1 VGQMVFEHN
10 SPGSRIKWGKLYDS
24 GNQST
29 YPMQLISQGS
39 SAYLEMNTGSMRAP
53 IFYDYDDI
61 SYYLD
66 MNSTSDSAGRIR
78 GGILFG
84 PNTTWG
90 AYLRVGGNGDPDTSY
105 ANVAAT
111 NGNLHLDCKAGYS
124 MYLNNYANGNI
135 YLNGGTYYISSN
147 GSQYNG
153 NAASATNADTVDG
166 YHASTSTIGNYI
178 VVRDAN
184 GYIFGNYLN
193 MTDDGNPGA
202 GTAITS
208 FITKQ
213 GDNYYRSVSPTN
225 AMVSIRGV
233 ASGTWGISI
242 TGSAGSA
249 GSVAWGNVT
258 GKPSNI
264 YYYQG
269 FTLDAN
275 TMDTNA
281 SGFTYAVNAPHT
293 GPIERIGDSNY
304 SLQFNA
310 TYHGGGNSISY
321 RTRNGDIATFNPWRA
336 IWHDGNFT
344 PGSYL
349 PLAGGTMSGAIN
361 MGGNQIN
368 NVTEIYNNS
377 WFRNNNVN
385 QGLYNQSSG
394 NHFYSGT
401 ASRWNITG
409 ASNNAVKL
417 LFRNTHESTIF
428 GSVYADS
435 SPAIGFL
442 SADENWALRVDA
454 SKNVQIYGTDLTV
467 GNSTSSNIYMT
478 DTDETTRRIHC
489 NSGRIGFLNSA
500 NGWGA
505 YCDNTGN
512 WFSDFSVR
520 APIFYD
526 SNDTAYYLDPNGT
539 SNLNKFSA
547 FTMSYNDMN
556 SMSANSPYAARYA
569 GSAGYRNGTMGY
581 GQTDFNVMFSNW
593 GSGFIDSWSSPAN
606 APGGSSH
613 YVGLQ
618 GFHYN
623 YENGSQAYGFQ
634 MACAGEVTNRY
645 FWRNAWPNLNAW
657 VEMLHSG
664 NYNSYA
670 PTLTGT
676 GASGTWAISVTGS
689 SGSSGSVS
697 GLTLTSSSNGIN
709 PDSVTQNQLG
719 YNTSVNLFGQTDGGL
734 YSSAYSSAWIH
745 QIYGDFRT
753 GQIAIRGKLSGTWQA
768 WRVVLDSSNY
778 TGYAP
783 TLTGG
788 GASGTWGISISG
800 NSANTN
806 SISSAVGGAYTWT
819 GINYFETNNGGQA
832 VNNSNSAKL
841 QAYSSGNN
849 SAFMSFHRGGYYAV
863 NFGLDDD
870 NYMRIGGW
878 SAAANRWQLNL
889 STGATTIPGIAYSQG
904 VDTGNGDLQ
913 WGGAERQIGRYRYLW
928 YGYWSMWFDLIGGTG
943 GGNLIY
949 ADTLYATYG
958 SVSDIRY
965 KKEVTPSTYGLSEVL
980 KMNTIKYKYDLPI
993 EKRSGNDPN
1002 FHIGFSAQDMLEI
1015 VPEAVMYDKNRGVYA
1030 IANGELIPVLV
1041 NSIKELKAEINELKL
1056 ILNK

>member
-1 VGQMVFEHN
+1 MIVETN
-10 SPGSRIKWGKLYDS
+10 L
-24 GNQST
+24 
-29 YPMQLISQGS
+29 LIQGS

-153 NAASATNADTVDG
+153 NAATATGQQSSTNFTVNTGGAGYGLVGVYNPSVHQCLFAMGAAYTLTGGGGLSNFYGVSWTYDSAGYAINTGYNLAHCMAIANNGVVATVIGVGIWTNGLIRANGAISSGSTITATGNITGAYILGTYFNASAGNSENPTIGQIWTQSTGDDYLRKSTPAHFRSQIIDGYYVPSTSQSTWNSSTVIGNVVGLLAWKNYGNNHVIFDASQSVSPSGTSVNNTNSQIAWSAQYPTLMGWNGSGTYGVRVDSARLADSATLASAYLPLAGGVNMTGSFGFADNKIYLRTNGDNNHYIWNAADDWEEIVAYNGTG
-166 YHASTSTIGNYI
+166 LRISTSTGTTLATFSASGNSMNITGNAATATTATTATTANNLAANTSPTIQVLNFTGVGGNSGNANQGYAIYQEGGAWAPPFPDLCIGYHTGI
-178 VVRDAN
+178 KLGAYFGYN
-184 GYIFGNYLN
+184 GTRFYNNSDFATQTFSVN
-193 MTDDGNPGA
+193 D
-202 GTAITS
+202 
-208 FITKQ
+208 
-213 GDNYYRSVSPTN
+213 GDNHVR
-225 AMVSIRGV
+225 V
-233 ASGTWGISI
+233 AYNLYVGGTISASNLSGTNTGDQTNISGNAA
-242 TGSAGSA
+242 TATYATSAGSA
-249 GSVAWGNVT
+249 GSVT
-258 GKPSNI
+258 
-264 YYYQG
+264 
-269 FTLDAN
+269 
-275 TMDTNA
+275 
-281 SGFTYAVNAPHT
+281 
-293 GPIERIGDSNY
+293 
-304 SLQFNA
+304 
-310 TYHGGGNSISY
+310 
-321 RTRNGDIATFNPWRA
+321 
-336 IWHDGNFT
+336 
-344 PGSYL
+344 
-349 PLAGGTMSGAIN
+349 
-361 MGGNQIN
+361 
-368 NVTEIYNNS
+368 
-377 WFRNNNVN
+377 
-385 QGLYNQSSG
+385 
-394 NHFYSGT
+394 
-401 ASRWNITG
+401 
-409 ASNNAVKL
+409 
-417 LFRNTHESTIF
+417 
-428 GSVYADS
+428 
-435 SPAIGFL
+435 
-442 SADENWALRVDA
+442 
-454 SKNVQIYGTDLTV
+454 
-467 GNSTSSNIYMT
+467 
-478 DTDETTRRIHC
+478 
-489 NSGRIGFLNSA
+489 
-500 NGWGA
+500 
-505 YCDNTGN
+505 
-512 WFSDFSVR
+512 
-520 APIFYD
+520 
-526 SNDTAYYLDPNGT
+526 
-539 SNLNKFSA
+539 
-547 FTMSYNDMN
+547 
-556 SMSANSPYAARYA
+556 
-569 GSAGYRNGTMGY
+569 
-581 GQTDFNVMFSNW
+581 
-593 GSGFIDSWSSPAN
+593 
-606 APGGSSH
+606 
-613 YVGLQ
+613 
-618 GFHYN
+618 
-623 YENGSQAYGFQ
+623 
-634 MACAGEVTNRY
+634 
-645 FWRNAWPNLNAW
+645 
-657 VEMLHSG
+657 
-664 NYNSYA
+664 
-670 PTLTGT
+670 
-676 GASGTWAISVTGS
+676 
-689 SGSSGSVS
+689 
-697 GLTLTSSSNGIN
+697 GLTLTSSANGIN

-806 SISSAVGGAYTWT
+806 SISSAVGGTYTWT
-819 GINYFETNNGGQA
+819 GINYFETNQGGQA

-849 SAFMSFHRGGYYAV
+849 SAFMSFHRAGYYAV

-1002 FHIGFSAQDMLEI
+1002 FHIGFSAQDMLDI
-1015 VPEAVMYDKNRGVYA
+1015 IPEAVMYDKNRGVYA